1 MNENENDYAITQAK
15 PEQALRD
22 PRLTT
27 HGGSRGRSPSKR
39 RFTEKPALPLPS
51 RWAQTGMSV
60 LQFAAHEKTT
70 HCPLITARLAG
81 RSYTSTAERYT
92 LFVHEDVCAKVKSCT
107 STRTIMPSCKQN
119 PSRRSGLPV
128 LSNHLASGHRQECPC
143 YSLRF
148 AMTLTLHYVRMR
160 IAKLEGEC
168 PHELWLQGNLNWVN
182 RVSPVNAV
190 KFRVRSPGS
199 GVKIESFDFI
209 DLRLPSR
216 KGTDIQSCPL

>member
-1 MNENENDYAITQAK
+1 MSMRQT
-15 PEQALRD
+15 RD
-22 PRLTT
+22 
-27 HGGSRGRSPSKR
+27 R
-39 RFTEKPALPLPS
+39 RKLP
-51 RWAQTGMSV
+51 
-60 LQFAAHEKTT
+60 
-70 HCPLITARLAG
+70 TARFAG

-92 LFVHEDVCAKVKSCT
+92 LFVHEDVCAKVKSCTST

-168 PHELWLQGNLNWVN
+168 PHEPWLQGNLNWVN

-209 DLRLPSR
+209 DLRLLSR
-216 KGTDIQSCPL
+216 VGTAFPSCPLLCGGLRRNTPYLAKQPHSMRDRQECLCYSLPLMRKLPTVH